1 MPPRRSHKKSRAG
14 CKRCKV
20 RKIKCDEIHPRCGNC
35 VKHGV
40 PCDFEN
46 PAIIHELLAAVAT
59 APTPGS
65 ASLDPVSPAPSNFT
79 SSTSLPAPSPIPSHL
94 SPDVQDMPQMF
105 MPLPI
110 TTVAHV
116 PTGSNRF
123 LELRLMHHYTT
134 HTSKTLATSINLS
147 DDVWVNAVPK
157 LAFEGATY
165 LTDAMLAVA
174 ALHLRSRNPDD
185 RDIVQASHAYMASSL
200 AAYCDT
206 LKAGINESNAEALFL
221 TASLIAYQSTATRLF
236 IRDDPNSSSLSTRSS
251 YNLPLSWFHAFQGVK
266 AVVVSSWQW
275 IRNSHAVLSVI
286 DSQPPLQLDPELRS
300 ASSFFGHLIEGIE
313 DEIDIEDETD
323 PQATR
328 DAYFHAISVLNWAH
342 RSPHTGACLAFPAT
356 VARRFVELIELK
368 RPRALVILACF
379 FALLKRAQH
388 LWWIDGVPRRE
399 IMGVVSLF
407 EPGSPWWPHLDW
419 PLKIAL
425 YDGAAIPP
433 EVWGFDWVA
442 ETNRAAHGYSPQTTF
457 VEHIEVVAQM
467 LSRPNPLPC
476 GPSPSDQHMV

>member
-1 MPPRRSHKKSRAG
+1 M
-14 CKRCKV
+14 
-20 RKIKCDEIHPRCGNC
+20 
-35 VKHGV
+35 

-46 PAIIHELLAAVAT
+46 PTVVHELVTT
-59 APTPGS
+59 APTAATPSS
-65 ASLDPVSPAPSNFT
+65 ATFDPVSPAPSNFT
-79 SSTSLPAPSPIPSHL
+79 SATSLPAPSPLPSFA
-94 SPDVQDMPQMF
+94 SPSVPPVTQVF
-105 MPLPI
+105 RPLP
-110 TTVAHV
+110 V
-116 PTGSNRF
+116 PAATGVPSGTSRY
-123 LELRLMHHYTT
+123 LELKLMHHYTT
-134 HTSKTLATSINLS
+134 HTSKTLATSVNIS
-147 DDVWVNAVPK
+147 DDVWMNAVPR
-157 LAFEGATY
+157 LAFEGASY
-165 LTDAMLAVA
+165 LADAMLAVA

-185 RDIVQASHAYMASSL
+185 QDIVQASHAYMASSL

-206 LKAGINESNAEALFL
+206 LKAGINESNAESLFL

-236 IRDDPNSSSLSTRSS
+236 VRDDPNSTTSSNTRSS

-275 IRNSHAVLSVI
+275 IRHSHAVLSVI
-286 DSQPPLQLDPELRS
+286 DSQPPLQLDPELKS
-300 ASSFFGHLIEGIE
+300 PNSFFGHLTHGIE
-313 DEIDIEDETD
+313 DEVDIEDEKD
-323 PQATR
+323 PQSTQ
-328 DAYFHAISVLNWAH
+328 DAYLHAISVLNWAH
-342 RSPHTGACLAFPAT
+342 RSPHTAACLAFPAT

-407 EPGSPWWPHLDW
+407 ESGSPWWPHLDW

-425 YDGAAIPP
+425 YEGAIIPP

-442 ETNRAAHGYSPQTTF
+442 ETNRAAHGYNQQTTF

-467 LSRPNPLPC
+467 LSQPDPLPC
-476 GPSPSDQHMV
+476 DPDPIDQNML

>member
-1 MPPRRSHKKSRAG
+1 
-14 CKRCKV
+14 
-20 RKIKCDEIHPRCGNC
+20 
-35 VKHGV
+35 
-40 PCDFEN
+40 
-46 PAIIHELLAAVAT
+46 
-59 APTPGS
+59 
-65 ASLDPVSPAPSNFT
+65 
-79 SSTSLPAPSPIPSHL
+79 
-94 SPDVQDMPQMF
+94 
-105 MPLPI
+105 
-110 TTVAHV
+110 
-116 PTGSNRF
+116 
-123 LELRLMHHYTT
+123 MHHYTT
-134 HTSKTLATSINLS
+134 HTSKTLATSVNLS

-157 LAFEGATY
+157 LAFEGASY

-185 RDIVQASHAYMASSL
+185 QDIVQASHAYMASSL
-200 AAYCDT
+200 SAYCDT
-206 LKAGINESNAEALFL
+206 LKAGINETNAEALFL

-236 IRDDPNSSSLSTRSS
+236 IRDDPNTNSPNARNGG

-275 IRNSHAVLSVI
+275 IRNSRAVLSVI

-300 ASSFFGHLIEGIE
+300 SSSFFGHLTEGID
-313 DEIDIEDETD
+313 DEVDIEDEENPD
-323 PQATR
+323 STR
-328 DAYFHAISVLNWAH
+328 NAYYHAISVLNWAH

-425 YDGAAIPP
+425 YEGAVIPP

-442 ETNRAAHGYSPQTTF
+442 ETNRAAQNYNPQTTF

-467 LSRPNPLPC
+467 LSRPNSLPC
-476 GPSPSDQHMV
+476 GPGPADQHMA

>member
-1 MPPRRSHKKSRAG
+1 MLTPEPLASASQLPWSRAG

-20 RKIKCDEIHPRCGNC
+20 RKIKCDEVHPKCGNC

-46 PAIIHELLAAVAT
+46 PTVVHELVTA
-59 APTPGS
+59 APTAATPSS
-65 ASLDPVSPAPSNFT
+65 ATFDPVSPAPSNFT
-79 SSTSLPAPSPIPSHL
+79 SVP
-94 SPDVQDMPQMF
+94 
-105 MPLPI
+105 PLP
-110 TTVAHV
+110 V
-116 PTGSNRF
+116 PAATGVPSGTSRY
-123 LELRLMHHYTT
+123 LELKLMHHYTT
-134 HTSKTLATSINLS
+134 HTCKTLATSVNIS
-147 DDVWVNAVPK
+147 DDVWMNAVPR
-157 LAFEGATY
+157 LAFEGAPY
-165 LTDAMLAVA
+165 LADAMLAVA

-185 RDIVQASHAYMASSL
+185 QDIVQASHAYMASSL

-206 LKAGINESNAEALFL
+206 LKAGINESNAESLFL

-236 IRDDPNSSSLSTRSS
+236 VRDDPNSTTSSNTRSG

-266 AVVVSSWQW
+266 AVV
-275 IRNSHAVLSVI
+275 
-286 DSQPPLQLDPELRS
+286 
-300 ASSFFGHLIEGIE
+300 
-313 DEIDIEDETD
+313 DEVDIEDEKD
-323 PQATR
+323 PQSTQ
-328 DAYFHAISVLNWAH
+328 DAYLHAISVLNWAH
-342 RSPHTGACLAFPAT
+342 RSPHTAACLAFPAT

-407 EPGSPWWPHLDW
+407 ESGSPWWPHLDW

-425 YDGAAIPP
+425 YEGAIIPP

-442 ETNRAAHGYSPQTTF
+442 ETNRAAHGYNQQTTF

-467 LSRPNPLPC
+467 LSQPNPLPC
-476 GPSPSDQHMV
+476 GPDPLDQNML